1 MSVQMTPLKEGRL
14 SGAGLH
20 TGEKTEVR
28 VRPSPGNG
36 IRFFKRGKAVP
47 MRTSPSARCTAI
59 GEAEDR
65 ILTVEHLLSAA
76 AGLSITDFDVDV
88 DGPEMPGLDGSAL
101 DFVKF
106 FKSLGL
112 AAAKEQRPAFRV
124 REPIFCSED
133 RKAVCIL
140 PADRFSVSY
149 TLDYGHPGLKTQ
161 TVDFDVTPEI
171 FELKIAPARTFCT
184 EEEAKAARAAGLGK
198 GATTQ
203 NTLVISAKGPVE
215 NAYRLENE
223 CAAHKVLDL
232 IGDLG
237 LLGFPVLGRVI
248 AVRSGHSLNQKLVEA
263 ILKQKEGI

>member
-1 MSVQMTPLKEGRL
+1 MSVQMMPVKAGRM
-14 SGAGLH
+14 SGIGLH
-20 TGEKTEVR
+20 TGEKAEVL

-36 IRFFKRGKAVP
+36 IRFFKGGKAVP
-47 MRTSPSARCTAI
+47 MRPSPSARCTAI
-59 GEAEDR
+59 GEGADR

-76 AGLSITDFDVDV
+76 AGLGVTDFDVDV

-101 DFVKF
+101 EFVKF

-112 AAAKEQRPAFRV
+112 ASAKKQATAFRV
-124 REPIFCSED
+124 REPIFCSEE
-133 RKAVCIL
+133 RKAISVV
-140 PADRFSVSY
+140 PADRFSVCY
-149 TLDYGHPGLKTQ
+149 TLDYGHPGVKTQ
-161 TVDFDVTPEI
+161 TVDFEVTPEI
-171 FELKIAPARTFCT
+171 FESKIAPARTFCT
-184 EEEAKAARAAGLGK
+184 EEEARAARAAGLGK

-203 NTLVISAKGPVE
+203 NTLVISASGPAD

-232 IGDLG
+232 IGDLA
-237 LLGFPVLGRVI
+237 LLGFPLAGRVI